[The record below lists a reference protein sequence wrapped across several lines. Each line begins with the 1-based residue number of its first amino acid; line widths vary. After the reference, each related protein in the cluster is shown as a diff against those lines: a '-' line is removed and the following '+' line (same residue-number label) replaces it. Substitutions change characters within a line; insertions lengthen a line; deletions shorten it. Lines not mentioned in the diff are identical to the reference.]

1 MDGCHA
7 PIHEEDTDT
16 PETIYFIQTPEK
28 TNRHITVL

>member
-16 PETIYFIQTPEK
+16 LETIYFIQTPES
-28 TNRHITVL
+28 TNRHITVQ